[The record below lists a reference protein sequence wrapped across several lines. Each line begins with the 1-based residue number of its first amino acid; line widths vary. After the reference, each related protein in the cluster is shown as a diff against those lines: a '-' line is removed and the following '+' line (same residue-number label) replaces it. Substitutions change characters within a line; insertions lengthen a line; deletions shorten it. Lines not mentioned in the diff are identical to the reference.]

1 MDFKWLTD
9 LSSEFEGLGCAP
21 TTSEIVAMKSSV
33 AILCEKSNHD
43 VVHFW
48 GKVKGTE
55 RNYLIIVCYTGGLLG
70 KRTAYASLDGVCWFG
85 LPMVTEKLIQNAAC
99 IREPIRGQP
108 LSKLPARHPRKTEP
122 FKELQPL
129 VPPKP
134 RNEEEEEEEQ
144 DEQQDEEPEEDQE
157 EEDKPEEEDLPE
169 YVESQISEDQ
179 RLAVLVNLIDQNGI
193 IFPQDALLWKSPKE
207 VKINPLF
214 KAAPEDATLEDFCR
228 LDKDIRGES
237 QRTNGIIDTMPPLSE
252 DLPSSGWKISHVY
265 MSQPPTVKII
275 SRLWPGL
282 AFICKGS
289 KWGTVYL
296 GNGQRNTDFLFATN

>member
-1 MDFKWLTD
+1 MDLKWLND
-9 LSSEFEGLGCAP
+9 LKSEFEGLGCAP
-21 TTSEIVAMKSSV
+21 TLTEIVAMKSSI

-85 LPMVTEKLIQNAAC
+85 LPLVTEKLINDVCAL
-99 IREPIRGQP
+99 RDPIRGQP
-108 LSKLPARHPRKTEP
+108 LSKLPSRHPRKAEP
-122 FKELQPL
+122 WKDLQPL

-134 RNEEEEEEEQ
+134 RNEEEEEEEEKN
-144 DEQQDEEPEEDQE
+144 DEQTDDEQE
-157 EEDKPEEEDLPE
+157 EEDMQEEEDLLPYIE
-169 YVESQISEDQ
+169 AHVAEDQ
-179 RLAVLVNLIDQNGI
+179 RLAVLVHLIDKNGI

-214 KAAPEDATLEDFCR
+214 VSAPEDAKLDDFCR
-228 LDKDIRGES
+228 LVKDVRGES
-237 QRTNGIIDTMPPLSE
+237 QRAGGIIDIMPPLSE
-252 DLPSSGWKISHVY
+252 DLPSSGWKISNVT
-265 MSQPPTVKII
+265 MAQQPTVKII

-282 AFICKGS
+282 AFICKGN